1 MPRLMRQ
8 MLWLLVVPCGLAA
21 LLTLNPY
28 ELYLGVS
35 LIFGMSVALSVLF
48 LARGWWGVVV
58 SIPVCLATY
67 SMWGHAYSGLI
78 FVLEGVLLT
87 LVRNSRW
94 GDRMLQ
100 KGTIIILDFIFW
112 VVLGA
117 PLYYFSHFQ
126 LVGIGYQ
133 GSLLIAQKSIV
144 NGVINILVAYIVYVA
159 ITLWRNK
166 RSSARQKISVQAL
179 SLVIMYTIVVL
190 STLFAVGIL
199 YNKLSAI
206 SSKTLYG
213 ELKEKALFVSAGAH
227 QSGADHQAK
236 EHFDGRL
243 VGDSGKN
250 GLVYYWNPVDSAENT
265 FGTASAFY
273 ADLKS
278 SSTNAVSKTK
288 ISKQISRL
296 AREDGSSVR
305 LLMPKQSSEKSLLK
319 RYAQSYWEATFDEG
333 HGPVTILQP
342 AKRNFDELAE
352 FYGSAMLTFNYNFA
366 SGVLL
371 SALVAWTLRR
381 EFLVV
386 LGIRSNTSPSAGI
399 PDEERR
405 LLLSPISEIEQLAKR
420 VNERTDVIRRSKE
433 KIEELNKIAQQQLST
448 AGEIQQ
454 CFLGSRRV
462 SGAYPDVSLFMRP
475 AYNAGGD
482 WYDVFDLDGKTFI
495 VVADVCDK
503 GVGAALFMSVFR
515 SLIRYSTETLCATSS
530 ESEPLDEVIAS
541 VNDYMATEHQDATM
555 FATVFFACIGHQN
568 QRLEYVLAG
577 HEEPLLLDA
586 QGNRQSFEV
595 SGPAIGLFPKASY
608 TKGSLPF
615 GSGSVLVGYT
625 DGVIDARNTSG
636 ESYGYDRL
644 LALVRNLL
652 SKGKIIESKS
662 LLADIVS
669 ELDLHMSSAEQFDDI
684 TIATAIL

>member
-1 MPRLMRQ
+1 MRQ
-8 MLWLLVVPCGLAA
+8 MLWLLVVPCILSA

-67 SMWGHAYSGLI
+67 SMWGHAYSGSI

-112 VVLGA
+112 VALGA
-117 PLYYFSHFQ
+117 PLYYLTHFYF
-126 LVGIGYQ
+126 VGISHQ

-144 NGVINILVAYIVYVA
+144 NGVINILIAYIVYVV
-159 ITLWRNK
+159 ITLLRNK
-166 RSSARQKISVQAL
+166 RSSARQKVSVQAL
-179 SLVIMYTIVVL
+179 SLLIMYTIVVL

-206 SSKTLYG
+206 SSKTLYS
-213 ELKEKALFVSAGAH
+213 ELKEKALFVSVGAR
-227 QSGADHQAK
+227 QSVADDHAK
-236 EHFDGRL
+236 ERFDGRL
-243 VGDSGKN
+243 IGDSDKN
-250 GLVYYWNPVDSAENT
+250 GRVYYWNPVDSTENA
-265 FGTASAFY
+265 FGSASAFY
-273 ADLKS
+273 ADLKA
-278 SSTNAVSKTK
+278 SSTDAVSKTK
-288 ISKQISRL
+288 ISKQISQL
-296 AREDGSSVR
+296 AREEGSSVR

-333 HGPVTILQP
+333 RGPVTILQP
-342 AKRNFDELAE
+342 AKRDFDELAE
-352 FYGSAMLTFNYNFA
+352 FYGSAMVTFNYNFA
-366 SGVLL
+366 AGILL
-371 SALVAWTLRR
+371 SALVAWTLRK

-386 LGIRSNTSPSAGI
+386 LGSRSHTSQLSEI
-399 PDEERR
+399 PDEEHR
-405 LLLSPISEIEQLAKR
+405 LLLSPISEIEKLAKE
-420 VNERTDVIRRSKE
+420 VNERTDVIQRSKA

-454 CFLGSRRV
+454 CFLGSRSV
-462 SGAYPDVSLFMRP
+462 SGAYPDVSLYMRP

-482 WYDVFDLDGKTFI
+482 WYDAFDLDGKTFI

-530 ESEPLDEVIAS
+530 ETEPLDEVIAS

-555 FATVFFACIGHQN
+555 FATVFFACIGHES
-568 QRLEYVLAG
+568 QRLQYVLAG

-595 SGPAIGLFPKASY
+595 SGPAIGLFPEVTY
-608 TKGSLPF
+608 TMGSLPF
-615 GSGSVLVGYT
+615 DSGSVLVGYT

-644 LALVRNLL
+644 LSFVRSLQ
-652 SKGKIIESKS
+652 SDGKISDSKS
-662 LLADIVS
+662 LLSDIIR
-669 ELDLHMSSAEQFDDI
+669 ELDLHMSVAEQFDDI
-684 TIATAIL
+684 TIATTIL

>member
-1 MPRLMRQ
+1 
-8 MLWLLVVPCGLAA
+8 MLWLLVAPCILAA
-21 LLTLNPY
+21 LVTLHPY

-58 SIPVCLATY
+58 SIPVCMATY
-67 SMWGHAYSGLI
+67 SMWGHAYSGSI
-78 FVLEGVLLT
+78 FVLEGLLLT

-112 VVLGA
+112 VALGA
-117 PLYYFSHFQ
+117 PLYYFSHFY
-126 LVGIGYQ
+126 LVGLSHQ
-133 GSLLIAQKSIV
+133 GSLLISQKSIV
-144 NGVINILVAYIVYVA
+144 NGVINILIAYIVYVV

-166 RSSARQKISVQAL
+166 RSSARPKVSVQAL

-199 YNKLSAI
+199 FDKLSVI
-206 SSKTLYG
+206 SSKTLYN
-213 ELKEKALFVSAGAH
+213 ELKEKALYVSADTR
-227 QSGADHQAK
+227 QTK
-236 EHFDGRL
+236 EYFDGQLIGEEGEKGR
-243 VGDSGKN
+243 
-250 GLVYYWNPVDSAENT
+250 VYYWNPDDSTESA
-265 FGTASAFY
+265 FGSASAFSS
-273 ADLKS
+273 DLELS
-278 SSTNAVSKTK
+278 SIDAASKTK
-288 ISKQISRL
+288 ISKQISQL
-296 AREDGSSVR
+296 ARVEGSSVR
-305 LLMPKQSSEKSLLK
+305 LLMPRQSSEKSLLK
-319 RYAQSYWEATFDEG
+319 RYAQSYWEATFDASTG
-333 HGPVTILQP
+333 AVTILKP
-342 AKRNFDELAE
+342 AKREFDKLAE
-352 FYGSAMLTFNYNFA
+352 FYGSALLTFNYNFTA
-366 SGVLL
+366 GILL
-371 SALVAWTLRR
+371 SALVAWTLRK

-386 LGIRSNTSPSAGI
+386 LGIRSSTSQSSDI
-399 PDEERR
+399 PYEEQR
-405 LLLSPISEIEQLAKR
+405 LLLSPISEIEKLAKE
-420 VNERTDVIRRSKE
+420 VNERTDVIQRSKA

-462 SGAYPDVSLFMRP
+462 SGAYPDVSLYMRP

-555 FATVFFACIGHQN
+555 FATVFFACIGHKRQ
-568 QRLEYVLAG
+568 QLEYVLAG

-586 QGNRQSFEV
+586 QGNRQPFEI
-595 SGPAIGLFPKASY
+595 SGPAIGLFPQASY
-608 TKGSLPF
+608 TKGLLPF
-615 GSGSVLVGYT
+615 RSGSVLVGYT

-636 ESYGYDRL
+636 ESYGHDRL
-644 LALVRNLL
+644 LALVRSLQ
-652 SKGKIIESKS
+652 SSEKITDSKS
-662 LLADIVS
+662 LLSGIMS
-669 ELDLHMSSAEQFDDI
+669 ELDSHMSAAEQFDDI
-684 TIATAIL
+684 TIATTIL